1 MRFVLHSSITHPFVC
16 SHLVPSDSACRISWH
31 KIPGM
36 TSLTA
41 WASPQV
47 VITAANVP
55 SVPTLRV
62 EVDSKAGE
70 WHRRYHDLEAS
81 LFQVQAELSSA
92 TGSNRW
98 GKSKCLISIWKIG
111 DWLISRLMLPMIVG
125 LKPKGQRKRAVS
137 DCAQL
142 GAGTTT
148 RVVAVLW
155 RGRCKMRGRSC
166 QNVTGKGID
175 VWWEWCFAMI
185 CNDMHICIH
194 TYLYNMYVEM
204 FINNYLAYLQAHIY
218 IYVPGSRFAQPP
230 PNGMVPQ
237 EPPPAS
243 SYLLRTSTYYLLFPT
258 TYILLTTYYYVLLPT
273 TNY

>member
-36 TSLTA
+36 TSLTT

-92 TGSNRW
+92 TGSNR
-98 GKSKCLISIWKIG
+98 
-111 DWLISRLMLPMIVG
+111 
-125 LKPKGQRKRAVS
+125 
-137 DCAQL
+137 
-142 GAGTTT
+142 
-148 RVVAVLW
+148 
-155 RGRCKMRGRSC
+155 
-166 QNVTGKGID
+166 
-175 VWWEWCFAMI
+175 
-185 CNDMHICIH
+185 
-194 TYLYNMYVEM
+194 
-204 FINNYLAYLQAHIY
+204 
-218 IYVPGSRFAQPP
+218 
-230 PNGMVPQ
+230 
-237 EPPPAS
+237 
-243 SYLLRTSTYYLLFPT
+243 
-258 TYILLTTYYYVLLPT
+258 
-273 TNY
+273 